1 MSTHPET
8 VITSPGHT
16 ISVALVLNRELER
29 HDGRVVYA
37 HLYLVL
43 DRLKRLLDLGPLDLD
58 LERFER
64 SLREEDTLELDAGT
78 GRFRMEVE
86 GDRVRVRECPYRDAC
101 RRLIPRLGPERPLI
115 LPCTVLVQL
124 ALDRIK
130 DRTYVSRL
138 EPGEEE
144 CTVHLSHAP
153 SSA

>member
-1 MSTHPET
+1 MPTHPEA
-8 VITSPGHT
+8 VITSPWHT

-43 DRLKRLLDLGPLDLD
+43 DRLKRLLDLD
-58 LERFER
+58 LERLER
-64 SLREEDTLELDAGT
+64 ALREEGTLELDAGT

-101 RRLIPRLGPERPLI
+101 RRLLPRLGLERPLI

-124 ALDRIK
+124 ALDRVK

-138 EPGEEE
+138 EPGEE

>member
-1 MSTHPET
+1 MPTHPEA
-8 VITSPGHT
+8 VITSPWHT

-43 DRLKRLLDLGPLDLD
+43 DRLKRLLDFD
-58 LERFER
+58 LERLER
-64 SLREEDTLELDAGT
+64 ALREEGTLELDAGT
-78 GRFRMEVE
+78 GRFLMEVE

-124 ALDRIK
+124 ALDRVK

-153 SSA
+153 S